1 MLRKLPSAKI
11 VFLSILLVT
20 FLASCGGGGSS
31 SNSAKT
37 GPTPVSTPIPTS
49 DSSPLLPSVMTEFIP
64 NWGLEGAFADAASC
78 GNCHSA
84 SSDTSGVLRFPK
96 QADGEDISPYAGW
109 SHTAMAHSF
118 NDPYY
123 QAVVQDEVKHFPSLA
138 GTIEDKCVTCH
149 TPMAH
154 NHAHHTGVALDTEAC
169 LSPDGCYRME
179 EAQSNMAAREGVSCT
194 LCHQVDTS
202 SPDSKFSGG
211 FVVDPNALTIYG
223 PYNNPVTN
231 PMRNNTQ
238 YSVAGLAA
246 IQNSL
251 QCAVCHNLKTPSVN
265 VSTGQFTGNEFVE
278 QSPYTEWFNSQFN
291 EGGLNDKQC
300 QDCHMPRISAY
311 QSQIATTP
319 NGNANTNWP
328 LRDEYSQHNFLGGNN
343 YLMTL
348 LKTYRTELGISNTT
362 SVEGF
367 NKQIESNTEFLTG
380 QTASVAISKIELIND
395 TLQIDVDVTNHSGHK
410 LPTSYPSRRVWL
422 NLVIKN
428 KTGDILFES
437 GTPNG
442 DGFLTVDTDQ
452 AAEKCT
458 AVVKTGSYVEDEC
471 LSKHKNI
478 ITKPGE
484 IAIYE
489 TVMGDTNNQVTYVLL
504 HGDRYLKDNRI
515 PPAGF
520 SQSDPRF
527 SNDVAVIGDASADPD
542 FNRDG
547 AGDEGTGMDSVHYQL
562 DWSANPVNSISV
574 EATLYYQTIKP
585 AFVTGLH
592 NSGDKID
599 RFKWMYNQQK
609 PQPVSLA
616 NDQQSF

>member
-1 MLRKLPSAKI
+1 MLRKSRLAI
-11 VFLSILLVT
+11 VSFVAMAVVTIL
-20 FLASCGGGGSS
+20 AGCGDGGSS
-31 SNSAKT
+31 SPQPVPDSNVSVPSETPDSNLSA
-37 GPTPVSTPIPTS
+37 
-49 DSSPLLPSVMTEFIP
+49 PSIMAEFIP
-64 NWGLEGAFADAASC
+64 NWGVEGVFANAASC
-78 GNCHSA
+78 GSCHSG

-96 QADGEDISPYAGW
+96 QAGGEDISPYAGW
-109 SHTAMAHSF
+109 RHTAMAHSF

-123 QAVVQDEVKHFPSLA
+123 QAVVQDEVTHFPSLA

-154 NHAHHTGVALDTEAC
+154 NHVHRTGIALDPDAC
-169 LSPDGCYRME
+169 LSPGGCYRMA
-179 EAQSNMAAREGVSCT
+179 EAQNNMAAREGVSCT
-194 LCHQVDTS
+194 LCHQIDSS
-202 SPDSKFSGG
+202 SPSSKFSGG

-223 PYNNPVTN
+223 PYNNPIAN

-246 IQNSL
+246 IQDSL
-251 QCAVCHNLKTPSVN
+251 QCAVCHDLKTPSVN
-265 VSTGQFTGNEFVE
+265 VNTGQFTGNEFVE
-278 QSPYTEWFNSQFN
+278 QSPYAEWQNSRFN

-311 QSQIATTP
+311 KSQIATTP

-348 LKTYRTELGISNTT
+348 LKSFRTELGISNTT
-362 SVEGF
+362 TVAGF
-367 NKQIESNTEFLTG
+367 DKQIDRNTQFLST
-380 QTASVAISKIELIND
+380 QTASVLISNIDLVNN
-395 TLQIDVDVTNHSGHK
+395 TLNVDVDVINHTGHK
-410 LPTSYPSRRVWL
+410 LPTSYPSRRVWI

-428 KTGDILFES
+428 SSGDVLFES
-437 GTPNG
+437 GTPNS

-452 AAEKCT
+452 TAEKCT
-458 AVVKTGSYVEDEC
+458 AVDKTNSYVESEC
-471 LSKHKNI
+471 FSKHKNI
-478 ITKPGE
+478 ITSPDE

-515 PPAGF
+515 PPTGF
-520 SQSDPRF
+520 SQSDARF
-527 SNDVAVIGDASADPD
+527 SSDVAVMGDALIDPD

-547 AGDEGTGMDSVHYQL
+547 SGDEGTGADRVHYQL
-562 DWSANPVNSISV
+562 DWSANPSNNISI

-585 AFVTGLH
+585 AFVSGLH
-592 NSGDKID
+592 NNGDKID
-599 RFKWMYNQQK
+599 RFKWMYNQHK

-616 NDQQSF
+616 SDQQNF